1 MPKVCW
7 HNVLSFI
14 MLMSAEMALRNPDL
28 DLMHRLLHHHQWS
41 DIQDWI
47 GALGTLADLTDA
59 EIEQVAIPRQ
69 QGAADAECPGGGSDS
84 GGV

>member
-1 MPKVCW
+1 MT
-7 HNVLSFI
+7 S
-14 MLMSAEMALRNPDL
+14 RNRDL
-28 DLMHRLLHHHQWS
+28 DSMHRLLHHHQWN

-69 QGAADAECPGGGSDS
+69 QGAGDAECPGGS
-84 GGV
+84 GDGV